1 DEQPSRFP
9 ASAMSAGVPGVSGRR
24 LASLALWLLGYPVQ
38 ALQRSNEALALAQE
52 LAHPF
57 SLAWA
62 LSHAGLLHLF
72 RREGQ
77 AMRERAE
84 ATIALSRAQGFP
96 GLEAIGTLGR
106 GWALAE
112 QGQEAEGLAQIRQG
126 LTAWQSLGQVLAV
139 PHSLTLL
146 AEVYGKVGQTAAGL
160 HALAA
165 ALAIV
170 EHTGEHCWEAEIHR
184 ITGELLRAQG
194 GTRPHMEDAVAC
206 FHQALAVARRQEAK
220 SWELRAAM
228 SLARLWQQ
236 LGRQAEARELLA
248 PIYGWFT
255 EGFDTT
261 D

>member
-1 DEQPSRFP
+1 MGIAQFYTATGRLQTALELREQLLALAQRQQDSTLRLHAHQGLGAVLVWRGEIVQARLHLEQAIGLYDEQPSRFP
-9 ASAMSAGVPGVSGRR
+9 ASARSAGVPGVGGRR

-96 GLEAIGTLGR
+96 GLEAIGTLER
-106 GWALAE
+106 GWVLAE
-112 QGQEAEGLAQIRQG
+112 QGQEVEGLAQMRQG

-139 PHSLTLL
+139 PHS
-146 AEVYGKVGQTAAGL
+146 
-160 HALAA
+160 
-165 ALAIV
+165 
-170 EHTGEHCWEAEIHR
+170 
-184 ITGELLRAQG
+184 
-194 GTRPHMEDAVAC
+194 
-206 FHQALAVARRQEAK
+206 
-220 SWELRAAM
+220 
-228 SLARLWQQ
+228 
-236 LGRQAEARELLA
+236 
-248 PIYGWFT
+248 
-255 EGFDTT
+255 
-261 D
+261 